1 MSLLFLKSEGVRL
14 AYTDTGSGLP
24 VVFLHPTPLDHG
36 FWTPLIGR
44 LSSIRAIAPDMRG
57 HGASELGANLPVGL
71 FNHAPHSPVLSAERM
86 AADVIALLDHLHIAK
101 AVIVACSFGGYTAL
115 ELWRRAPERILGLGF
130 LCSRPQPEPE
140 PFRQRRAEAMAQATA
155 SNLAGIF
162 DGAIAKC
169 TGATAQTARPDI
181 LRELRAR
188 VTQPLDAYLATQA
201 GLATRPDSLSTIAT
215 INVPLLAVSGGED
228 NASSRADTLAFL
240 NTSGPRVDY
249 TFLAEAGHFAAYEF
263 PDTVAAIVQPWL
275 GRFA

>member
-1 MSLLFLKSEGVRL
+1 MSLLFFESDGARL

-36 FWTPLIGR
+36 FWTPLSGR
-44 LSSIRAIAPDMRG
+44 LSGIRAIAPDMRG
-57 HGASELGANLPVGL
+57 HGASELGADLPVGL
-71 FNHAPHSPVLSAERM
+71 FNHAPETPVLNVARM
-86 AADVIALLDHLHIAK
+86 AADVIALLDQLGLQK
-101 AVIVACSFGGYTAL
+101 VVVIACSFGGYTAL
-115 ELWRRAPERILGLGF
+115 ELWRRVPERILGLGF

-140 PFRQRRAEAMAQATA
+140 PFRQHRAQAMAHATA
-155 SNLAGIF
+155 SNLGEVF

-169 TGATAQTARPDI
+169 TGATAQAARPEI

-188 VTQPLDAYLATQA
+188 VAQPLNAYLATQA
-201 GLATRPDSLSTIAT
+201 GLATRPDSVPTVAT

-228 NASSRADTLAFL
+228 NASSRADMLAFL

-249 TFLAEAGHFAAYEF
+249 TFLSEAGHFAAYED

-275 GRFA
+275 SRFA